1 MMKSHITSSNYLFLK
16 FTSKYNKNMT
26 KLRRLFRFIARID
39 NFNRIIVFVSMTLF
53 IVLPSMY
60 LYKTTNENYSFD
72 VVMPSTFLLGLIIG
86 NGLLVLYK
94 PLRSTW
100 LYFLICIIAFPFIYF
115 VYDFQAVSVHIHYL
129 AIFWICYIYCILGF
143 LVNLI
148 YLISILRK
156 KSKSE
161 MNEQTNNDNIYD
173 FLGGEKKNKVVDEHL
188 KELHGD
194 DFIYRTSNR
203 LNKAKLSRLSRVVSF
218 FISYIIITVYFIVS
232 IQSTSVR
239 DNVLATILLIGLLTL
254 PIIIVSSL
262 LYPLD
267 FKYLFYFNVFLI
279 MVLSIISCSTYKMN
293 PFMLI
298 VAIILVGI
306 SFLITLIVEGRTWTG
321 ANPD

>member
-1 MMKSHITSSNYLFLK
+1 MKSHITSSNYLFLK

-115 VYDFQAVSVHIHYL
+115 VYDFQAVNVHIHYL

-218 FISYIIITVYFIVS
+218 FISYIIIAIYFIVA

>member
-1 MMKSHITSSNYLFLK
+1 MKSHITSSNYLFLK

-218 FISYIIITVYFIVS
+218 FISYIIIAVYFIVS
-232 IQSTSVR
+232 IQNTSVR

>member
-1 MMKSHITSSNYLFLK
+1 MKSHIASSNYLFLK

>member
-1 MMKSHITSSNYLFLK
+1 MKSHITSSNYLFLK

-115 VYDFQAVSVHIHYL
+115 VYDFQAVIVHIHYL

-218 FISYIIITVYFIVS
+218 FISYIIIAIYFIVS

>member
-1 MMKSHITSSNYLFLK
+1 
-16 FTSKYNKNMT
+16 
-26 KLRRLFRFIARID
+26 
-39 NFNRIIVFVSMTLF
+39 
-53 IVLPSMY
+53 MY

-218 FISYIIITVYFIVS
+218 FISYIIIAVYFIVA

>member
-1 MMKSHITSSNYLFLK
+1 MKSHITSSNYLFLK

-115 VYDFQAVSVHIHYL
+115 VYDFQ
-129 AIFWICYIYCILGF
+129 
-143 LVNLI
+143 
-148 YLISILRK
+148 
-156 KSKSE
+156 
-161 MNEQTNNDNIYD
+161 
-173 FLGGEKKNKVVDEHL
+173 
-188 KELHGD
+188 
-194 DFIYRTSNR
+194 
-203 LNKAKLSRLSRVVSF
+203 VVSF
-218 FISYIIITVYFIVS
+218 FISYIIIAVYFIVA

-279 MVLSIISCSTYKMN
+279 LVLSIISCSTYKMN
-293 PFMLI
+293 PFILI
-298 VAIILVGI
+298 FAIILVGI

>member
-1 MMKSHITSSNYLFLK
+1 
-16 FTSKYNKNMT
+16 
-26 KLRRLFRFIARID
+26 
-39 NFNRIIVFVSMTLF
+39 
-53 IVLPSMY
+53 MY

-194 DFIYRTSNR
+194 DLIYRTSNR

-218 FISYIIITVYFIVS
+218 FISYIIIAVYFIVA

>member
-1 MMKSHITSSNYLFLK
+1 MKSHITSSNYLFLK

-267 FKYLFYFNVFLI
+267 FKYLFYFNAFLI

>member
-1 MMKSHITSSNYLFLK
+1 MKSHFTSSNYLFLK

-115 VYDFQAVSVHIHYL
+115 VYDFQAVSVYIHYL

-218 FISYIIITVYFIVS
+218 FISYIIIAVYFIVS
-232 IQSTSVR
+232 IQNTSVK